1 MKKTE
6 KQKMLAG
13 EYYHSGD
20 MELLK
25 ERSFAKSLAHKYNL
39 LSPDEHDEKQRIL
52 HQLLA
57 KIGDNVEI
65 EPNFRCDYGYN
76 ISIGNHVFINYDC
89 VMLDTSAITIGNNV
103 LIAPGV
109 HLYTAGHPLDVAT
122 RIQDI
127 EFGKP
132 ITIGNNVWIG
142 GRAIINPG
150 VTVGNNAVIASGA
163 VVTADVPA
171 NAVVAGVPAKVIK
184 MIE

>member
-20 MELLK
+20 IELLK
-25 ERSFAKSLAHKYNL
+25 ERSFAKSLTHKYNL
-39 LSPDEHDEKQRIL
+39 LLPDEQDEKLRIL
-52 HQLLA
+52 DQLLA
-57 KIGDNVEI
+57 KIGKGSSI
-65 EPNFRCDYGYN
+65 EPTFRCDYGYN
-76 ISIGNHVFINYDC
+76 ISIGDHVFINFDC
-89 VMLDTSAITIGNNV
+89 VMLDTCEIVIGNNV

-109 HLYTAGHPLDVAT
+109 HLYTAGHPLDVET
-122 RIQDI
+122 RIKDI

-132 ITIGNNVWIG
+132 ISIGNNVWIG

-150 VTVGNNAVIASGA
+150 VTVGDNAVIASGA
-163 VVTADVPA
+163 IVTTDVPA
-171 NAVVAGVPAKVIK
+171 NVVVAGVPAKVIK